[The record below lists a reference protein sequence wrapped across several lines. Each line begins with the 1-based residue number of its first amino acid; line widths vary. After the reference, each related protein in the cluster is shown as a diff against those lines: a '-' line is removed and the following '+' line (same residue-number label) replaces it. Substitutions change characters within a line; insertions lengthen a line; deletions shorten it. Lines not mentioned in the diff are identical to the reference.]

1 MTRFMTAYP
10 CRSENHPAA
19 YAVEASRFYASYM
32 NNNAVMIMMGTSAL
46 VSIFIMMAAVL
57 RLYEIVPMVTASI
70 AIMISIIYPLP
81 RMIPP
86 KETSDLS

>member
-19 YAVEASRFYASYM
+19 YAVEASRFYAPYM

-46 VSIFIMMAAVL
+46 VSIFVMMAAVL
-57 RLYEIVPMVTASI
+57 RLHQVVL
-70 AIMISIIYPLP
+70 ISIVSIFILISMIYLSLY
-81 RMIPP
+81 RIPP
-86 KETSDLS
+86 EETSDLS